1 MPSRTVAGD
10 DRVAA
15 EPEELVGGYSA
26 PPLPP
31 GRRTEI
37 RQSLGVV
44 DAMFLGQP
52 GVLEARQRITPRMRA
67 GRPA

>member
-1 MPSRTVAGD
+1 MAI
-10 DRVAA
+10 AA
-15 EPEELVGGYSA
+15 LPQWARQMYGYNA
-26 PPLPP
+26 PPLSP

-37 RQSLGVV
+37 RQSLGVI

-52 GVLEARQRITPRMRA
+52 GVLEARQRIALRMRA